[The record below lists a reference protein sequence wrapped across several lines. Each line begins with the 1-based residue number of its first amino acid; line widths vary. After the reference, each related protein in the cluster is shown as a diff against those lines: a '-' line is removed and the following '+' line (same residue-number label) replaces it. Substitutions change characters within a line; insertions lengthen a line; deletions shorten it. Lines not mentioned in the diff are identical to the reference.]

1 MANTK
6 GKKKSVYIKKKNS
19 KYVANNL
26 QKNNKKDKIVVT
38 KEKNEKDSI
47 VVLPERKNQKKKKN
61 SSMKKQIRIVENSKN
76 IHDKEENKG
85 IIEDTVIDD
94 YVIVDDE
101 KKLDLETKNEEDSSH
116 YVGKHLDT
124 THFKDRDL
132 SKEEAI
138 FNYHDDVLND
148 DDFLDQT
155 RLLQDKEQY
164 EIVSDEKEDFSKDIE
179 KNNIDSSLLDEV
191 DHNEDISKNIEENN
205 IDSKQLDEDD
215 FLDQGEN
222 EKEVIN
228 QSSSSDDSFFQTKD
242 YQRTIIGKELTFIDG
257 AEFSKKIKKKELED
271 TNLSQYRLKRLEK
284 EMRSLYDKVNDV
296 VEDVSYTDEIPNIQD
311 KISDIELS
319 DQKRPLPSSYKSSKV
334 VVAFIIFL
342 TILFLI
348 LLGLLIWLIIY
359 VCTY

>member
-6 GKKKSVYIKKKNS
+6 RKKKSVHIKKKNS

-26 QKNNKKDKIVVT
+26 QRNNKKEKIVVA

-47 VVLPERKNQKKKKN
+47 VVLPERKKQKKKMN
-61 SSMKKQIRIVENSKN
+61 SSKKKQIQIVENSKN
-76 IHDKEENKG
+76 IRVKEENKY

-94 YVIVDDE
+94 YVLVDDE
-101 KKLDLETKNEEDSSH
+101 KELGSETKNEEDSSL

-124 THFKDRDL
+124 TRFKDKTL

-138 FNYHDDVLND
+138 FNYHDEVLND
-148 DDFLDQT
+148 DDFLEQSKE
-155 RLLQDKEQY
+155 LQDEEQY
-164 EIVSDEKEDFSKDIE
+164 EIVSDEKEDYS
-179 KNNIDSSLLDEV
+179 N
-191 DHNEDISKNIEENN
+191 NIEENN
-205 IDSKQLDEDD
+205 IDSKHLDEDI
-215 FLDQGEN
+215 FLDQKEN
-222 EKEVIN
+222 EKEEFN
-228 QSSSSDDSFFQTKD
+228 HSTSSDDSFFQTKD
-242 YQRTIIGKELTFIDG
+242 YERTIIGKELTFIDG
-257 AEFSKKIKKKELED
+257 AEFSKKIRKKELENA
-271 TNLSQYRLKRLEK
+271 NLSQYRLKRLEK

-296 VEDVSYTDEIPNIQD
+296 VEDVSYTDDIQEIQD

-319 DQKRPLPSSYKSSKV
+319 DQKRPLPSHYKSSKV